1 MGVDLTKDNLF
12 NTIIVVIFGIVM
24 GICVVGSIWVLKN
37 KQYIN
42 PKPIETIEERR
53 EWDVQEP
60 IVYHPRNESSYMPID
75 DDSEPVDMPMSNDE
89 YQPIKNIKNFD

>member
-1 MGVDLTKDNLF
+1 MGVDLTRDNLF
-12 NTIIVVIFGIVM
+12 NTIIVVIFGIIM
-24 GICVVGSIWVLKN
+24 GICVVGAIWTLKN

-42 PKPIETIEERR
+42 PKPSVETIEERR

-60 IVYHPRNESSYMPID
+60 IVYHPRNESSYMPM

-89 YQPIKNIKNFD
+89 YQPIINIKNY

>member
-1 MGVDLTKDNLF
+1 MDLKDNLL
-12 NTIIVVIFGIVM
+12 NTIMIFVFGIIM

-42 PKPIETIEERR
+42 PKPSVETIEERR
-53 EWDVQEP
+53 EWDIQEP
-60 IVYHPRNESSYMPID
+60 IVYHPRNESSYMPTN
-75 DDSEPVDMPMSNDE
+75 DSEPIDKPIDNE